1 MRRVVLPVS
10 THQGVGEG
18 PDAFLVEPLETILAL
33 EHLLVPRITPVSQ
46 SHHLHYILPVS
57 FLSTVAVGVSL
68 IDLMSRVPDQT
79 IEVITELAPGFYHM
93 VRYFDLLLSLLGVG
107 VLPGLTQLPGELLV
121 ELLYGS
127 GFAPGGFITDVE
139 AALLLL
145 QSSQIVEICP
155 SLSGVA
161 EPDET
166 LALVVVHLHQDPE
179 VDKTVRVM
187 DQDILPLCEGSR
199 GEQRL

>member
-1 MRRVVLPVS
+1 
-10 THQGVGEG
+10 
-18 PDAFLVEPLETILAL
+18 
-33 EHLLVPRITPVSQ
+33 
-46 SHHLHYILPVS
+46 
-57 FLSTVAVGVSL
+57 
-68 IDLMSRVPDQT
+68 MSRVPDQT
-79 IEVITELAPGFYHM
+79 IKVVAELAAGFYHM
-93 VRYFDLLLSLLGVG
+93 VWQFDLLLSLLDVG
-107 VLPGLTQLPGELLV
+107 VVPGPTQLPGELLV

-145 QSSQIVEICP
+145 QSSQIVEIRP

-187 DQDILPLCEGSR
+187 DQDILPFCEGSGVWLVCGVWVCQGGAGGGGELVSPGRR
-199 GEQRL
+199 GTRDRSWQCCEWHFALPN